1 MLLRDQSVG
10 TGLHPLIVF
19 ICRHGVPNSG
29 RLLSTSDADGDKAAA
44 LLIGAVALFA
54 SGDGMAD
61 PGTETPPNF
70 GGVFPGP
77 KLGGIGGP
85 TDNQS
90 RSPGSEQSLTRVDQF
105 HSAAWLTGCSIYQ

>member
-1 MLLRDQSVG
+1 MGPGRRQDTIPEGRDRPLPRRMLLRDQSVG
-10 TGLHPLIVF
+10 AGLYPLTGL

-61 PGTETPPNF
+61 PGTGTPPNF
-70 GGVFPGP
+70 GALIPGSTSDH
-77 KLGGIGGP
+77 KDQTRAALGG
-85 TDNQS
+85 
-90 RSPGSEQSLTRVDQF
+90 
-105 HSAAWLTGCSIYQ
+105 